1 MILRDF
7 PDFPY
12 YSYIESSVC
21 FYQKRIILIK
31 VIKKVKAT
39 HDLIY
44 SQNVRKKYTLLRRV
58 IF

>member
-7 PDFPY
+7 PDFLY

-31 VIKKVKAT
+31 VIEKLKAI
-39 HDLIY
+39 HDLIN